1 MYFYDSFSTYIYGG
15 ISMKKK
21 TMDFILV
28 LVGASVVVFTV
39 VMIWIYLMTGG
50 IPDTLCT
57 CFFIACTGE
66 CGFMGWIKTAK
77 TRYQDREWQEEY
89 EKKQKELMETQAAL
103 EEERKLNDI
112 LGSR

>member
-1 MYFYDSFSTYIYGG
+1 
-15 ISMKKK
+15 MKKK
-21 TMDFILV
+21 TMDLILI
-28 LVGASVVVFTV
+28 LVGASVVIFTI
-39 VMIWIYLMTGG
+39 VMIWIYLITGG

-77 TRYQDREWQEEY
+77 TRYQDHEWQEEY
-89 EKKQKELMETQAAL
+89 EKKQKELMEAQAAL
-103 EEERKLNDI
+103 EEERKINDI